1 MIKMTGR
8 SRRPKWISLNFRSLD
23 LVPRT
28 FPFRGGGFTHERGG
42 ARIYEP
48 LDGQRSDTRLP
59 VTESLLS
66 ACTRR
71 GADTMGRLQV
81 HPVRYIKHED
91 GGGSVRI
98 RGKITTTWIS
108 TLPAI
113 LPLLFSFSLSL
124 SVAAMVAATFPDPI
138 LSLQFSSIA
147 LCFRNSRLISS
158 FTWRRCAVSI
168 SNEAWHSEI
177 RSIGRANF
185 PPPQTRK
192 RNIWKNFLNCFTC
205 T

>member
-1 MIKMTGR
+1 MTGR

-113 LPLLFSFSLSL
+113 LPLLFSFSLPLRGRNGGSHLPGPNFISPIQLDRALL
-124 SVAAMVAATFPDPI
+124 SEF
-138 LSLQFSSIA
+138 
-147 LCFRNSRLISS
+147 
-158 FTWRRCAVSI
+158 
-168 SNEAWHSEI
+168 EA
-177 RSIGRANF
+177 N
-185 PPPQTRK
+185 
-192 RNIWKNFLNCFTC
+192 L
-205 T
+205 